1 MKIYLKEI
9 RERFSE
15 FEIFNYDESVYF
27 ETFNH
32 DSRVNIPKA
41 MFIPIIGESF
51 NGHDFAKDALDNGCV
66 LSLFQ
71 KDNIQSDIDLKK
83 PIIVVED
90 IMIALEKILGIVREK
105 IDVPII
111 AITGS
116 TGKTTT
122 REMLSKVL
130 SLNGKVLTS
139 NRNYNTLWGN
149 AYVLSQYTNQ
159 KYVILEFGMDKIGE
173 IASQCRAIKPDLGIL
188 LNVGHVHAQM
198 VGGIENVY
206 LAKKELA
213 DYLKEN
219 SKLLILNRDDNRL
232 REIIKEF
239 DKEKIFT
246 IGSIGADMEFSNV
259 MVKESGTY
267 FTLKYLGS
275 LYEVAL
281 GILGKGYAYNGLA
294 SIACAFKLGFDIQQS
309 VDQIKKYDG
318 FEGRFQIVKKSKK
331 LTIVNDAYNANPT
344 SMKMALETFQE
355 IWCKRED
362 IKKILILGDMK
373 ELGIV
378 SEEEHR
384 KIGDIVKSMNVDAV
398 YYLGDNYESF
408 GTGKKLSSLKEAIK
422 IVKSLENGKQQAIV
436 LLKAS
441 NGTQLHTVV
450 DSI

>member
-9 RERFSE
+9 KERFPE
-15 FEIFNYDESVYF
+15 FEIFNYDDSIYF

-51 NGHDFAKDALDNGCV
+51 NGHDFVKEALDNGCV
-66 LSLFQ
+66 ASLFQ
-71 KDNIQSDIDLKK
+71 KNTLEGEIDFKK
-83 PIIVVED
+83 PIIIVED
-90 IMIALEKILGIVREK
+90 IMIALEKILNIVREK
-105 IDVPII
+105 IDVPIL

-122 REMLSKVL
+122 REMLSKIL
-130 SLNGKVLTS
+130 SLKGKVLTS
-139 NRNYNTLWGN
+139 SRNYNTLWGN
-149 AYVLSQYTNQ
+149 AYVLTQYTNQ
-159 KYVILEFGMDKIGE
+159 KYIVLEFGMDKRGE
-173 IASQCRAIKPDLGIL
+173 IASQCRAIKPNLGIL
-188 LNVGHVHAQM
+188 LNVGHVHAQR

-219 SKLLILNRDDNRL
+219 SKLLILNRDDDRL
-232 REIIKEF
+232 REIVKEF

-246 IGSIGADMEFSNV
+246 IGSIDADMEFSNV
-259 MVKESGTY
+259 MVKERGTY

-281 GILGKGYAYNGLA
+281 GILGKGYAYNALA
-294 SIACAFKLGFDIQQS
+294 SIACAFKLGFNIPQS
-309 VDQIKKYDG
+309 VKQIKNYNG
-318 FEGRFQIVKKSKK
+318 FEGRFQIVKKSKS
-331 LTIVNDAYNANPT
+331 LTVVNDAYNANPT

-373 ELGIV
+373 ELGVV
-378 SEEEHR
+378 SEQEHR
-384 KIGDIVKSMNVDAV
+384 KIGDIVKSMSVDEV

-408 GTGKKLSSLKEAIK
+408 GTGQKLSSLKEAIK
-422 IVKSLENGKQQAIV
+422 ILKSLGKSKQGAVV

-441 NGTQLHTVV
+441 NGTQLYTVI